1 VTPNLVIVILNYR
14 TPGLTVDCLDSLQS
28 RQAEI
33 PGGFHAIVIENG
45 SGDDS
50 ATRLRTAIDQRG
62 WNDWITLLPLPE
74 NQGFAGGNNAAL
86 DLIQSQYS
94 AVPYVLL
101 LNSDTIVHPGA
112 LRHCYDLMQRE
123 PRIAVMSC
131 QLQDAD
137 GSIQNTTRAFPTPLK
152 QALCTFGL
160 PWAWPKAFGWADIY
174 HVSDELLRTPR
185 DTEWLCGAFLF
196 TRISALREIGG
207 RLDDSF
213 FFYGE
218 DIELCFRF
226 HRHNWRVH
234 YDPAVAITHIG
245 GSSSDPTRVD
255 ERLKNAYVWQ
265 ARYRIQRVC
274 YGRPAAA
281 FVRACDVC
289 ALSLRKAKL
298 FLSGQ
303 RRTDR
308 YRSVS
313 DALSIL
319 LKPLRT

>member
-1 VTPNLVIVILNYR
+1 VTPNLAIVILNYR
-14 TPGLTVDCLDSLQS
+14 TPGLTVDCLESLHSLQS
-28 RQAEI
+28 EI
-33 PGGFHAIVIENG
+33 PGGFRTFVVENG
-45 SGDDS
+45 SADDS
-50 ATRLRTAIDQRG
+50 ATRLRATIDQRN
-62 WNDWITLLPLPE
+62 WNDWVTLLPLPE
-74 NQGFAGGNNAAL
+74 NLGFAGGNNAAL
-86 DLIQSQYS
+86 DLLQSQYPS
-94 AVPYVLL
+94 LPYILL
-101 LNSDTIVHPGA
+101 LNNDTIVHPGA
-112 LRHCYDLMQRE
+112 LRHCYDVMQRE

-137 GSIQNTTRAFPTPLK
+137 GAIQNTTRAFPTPLK
-152 QALCTFGL
+152 QALCAFGL
-160 PWAWPKAFGWADIY
+160 PWAWPGAFAWADIY
-174 HVSDELLRTPR
+174 HVSDELLRTRR
-185 DTEWLCGAFLF
+185 DAQWLCGAFLF
-196 TRISALREIGG
+196 TRASALREIGG
-207 RLDDSF
+207 HLDNSF

-274 YGRPAAA
+274 YGRAAAA
-281 FVRACDVC
+281 FVRAADVI

-298 FLSGQ
+298 FCSGQ

-308 YRSVS
+308 YRNVS

>member
-1 VTPNLVIVILNYR
+1 MTAQAVTIAGGSGAKNLGAVSIFTTGAAEGIHSTTTTGAISATGDVNSAGAAAINIAGTSGATR
-14 TPGLTVDCLDSLQS
+14 TPLNINLTSLAANGGTKGLILLNTSATGS
-28 RQAEI
+28 
-33 PGGFHAIVIENG
+33 PGGFRVNGTGTTDG
-45 SGDDS
+45 SGG
-50 ATRLRTAIDQRG
+50 T
-62 WNDWITLLPLPE
+62 
-74 NQGFAGGNNAAL
+74 
-86 DLIQSQYS
+86 
-94 AVPYVLL
+94 
-101 LNSDTIVHPGA
+101 
-112 LRHCYDLMQRE
+112 
-123 PRIAVMSC
+123 
-131 QLQDAD
+131 
-137 GSIQNTTRAFPTPLK
+137 IQNTTRAFPTPLK

-160 PWAWPKAFGWADIY
+160 PWAWPGAFAWADIY
-174 HVSDELLRTPR
+174 HVSDQLLRTRR
-185 DTEWLCGAFLF
+185 DAQWLCGAFLF
-196 TRISALREIGG
+196 IRAIALREVGG
-207 RLDDSF
+207 HLDNSF

-234 YDPAVAITHIG
+234 YDPAAAITHIG

-274 YGRPAAA
+274 YGRAAAA
-281 FVRACDVC
+281 FVRACDVI

>member
-1 VTPNLVIVILNYR
+1 
-14 TPGLTVDCLDSLQS
+14 
-28 RQAEI
+28 
-33 PGGFHAIVIENG
+33 
-45 SGDDS
+45 
-50 ATRLRTAIDQRG
+50 
-62 WNDWITLLPLPE
+62 
-74 NQGFAGGNNAAL
+74 
-86 DLIQSQYS
+86 
-94 AVPYVLL
+94 
-101 LNSDTIVHPGA
+101 
-112 LRHCYDLMQRE
+112 MQRE

-137 GSIQNTTRAFPTPLK
+137 GAIQNTTRAFPTPLK
-152 QALCTFGL
+152 QALCAFGL
-160 PWAWPKAFGWADIY
+160 PWAWPGAFAWADIY
-174 HVSDELLRTPR
+174 HVSDELLRTRR
-185 DTEWLCGAFLF
+185 DAQWLCGAFLF
-196 TRISALREIGG
+196 TRASALREIGG
-207 RLDDSF
+207 HLDNSF

-274 YGRPAAA
+274 YGRAAAA
-281 FVRACDVC
+281 FVRAADVI

-298 FLSGQ
+298 FCSGQ

-308 YRSVS
+308 YRNVS